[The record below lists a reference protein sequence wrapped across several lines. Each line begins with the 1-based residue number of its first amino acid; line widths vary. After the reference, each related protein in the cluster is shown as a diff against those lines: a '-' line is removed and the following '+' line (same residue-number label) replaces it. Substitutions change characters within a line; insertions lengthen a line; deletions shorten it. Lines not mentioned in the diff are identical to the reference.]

1 MGVGVDARCSV
12 ASFVLVWYA
21 YWMSDGSLH
30 DLFAFIPVLESGA
43 LQEAHST
50 YITTGEYP
58 PPVRDLYDCLRKS
71 GLASNDLDWMAWVDQ
86 ARPFLQSPEK
96 ILAAEPETVDKLIA
110 LAAFSERLNRSF
122 FPHLCSSGFMLML
135 LKRMQMIHVN

>member
-1 MGVGVDARCSV
+1 MTA
-12 ASFVLVWYA
+12 
-21 YWMSDGSLH
+21 GSLH

-43 LQEAHST
+43 LNEAHSA

-58 PPVRDLYDCLRKS
+58 PPVRDLYECLKKS
-71 GLASNDLDWMAWVDQ
+71 GVASNEIDWMAWVDQ

-96 ILAAEPETVDKLIA
+96 ILAADTETVDKLLS
-110 LAAFSERLNRSF
+110 LATFAERFNKSF

-135 LKRMQMIHVN
+135 LKRMQVTHVN